1 MTQHC
6 DVYINI
12 LCDENDKIN
21 ISEWL
26 REYFNDDN
34 NMKINGIP
42 LDYLEIVDDA
52 KGLIVLDLEVDVPVN
67 IEKYHNPDYVAIHND
82 YFNDL
87 TFVDWIEDILPDSF
101 EFEIE
106 IDKDSKIPTEE
117 QLYEKYLEE
126 NEDYMYMMHNL

>member
-42 LDYLEIVDDA
+42 LDYLEVVDHA
-52 KGLIVLDLEVDVPVN
+52 KGLIVLDLEVDVPVTL
-67 IEKYHNPDYVAIHND
+67 EKYPDYISLED
-82 YFNDL
+82 YFRDW
-87 TFVDWIEDILPDSF
+87 TFAAWIDNILPDSF

-106 IDKDSKIPTEE
+106 IDKDSKIPTGE
-117 QLYEKYLEE
+117 QLYEKYFEE